1 MEIVKLSKEDGVGVE
16 SLLHISKTDNFGS
29 KVAFVADNQLFAVS
43 VLRPHSLSLVSL
55 CCMSLSLSLS
65 VKIHGKWKQLR
76 SPPSVR
82 YILFLNALFSFSLLW
97 ILIFSLLMSC
107 LYTIWVGSNYALF
120 FGFIFCLFF
129 NCPLIFKCF
138 LLNQKF
144 NIIVSPKKKKTKYII
159 TKAFFIDKLQK
170 LLFIY

>member
-144 NIIVSPKKKKTKYII
+144 NIIVSQKKKN
-159 TKAFFIDKLQK
+159 
-170 LLFIY
+170 